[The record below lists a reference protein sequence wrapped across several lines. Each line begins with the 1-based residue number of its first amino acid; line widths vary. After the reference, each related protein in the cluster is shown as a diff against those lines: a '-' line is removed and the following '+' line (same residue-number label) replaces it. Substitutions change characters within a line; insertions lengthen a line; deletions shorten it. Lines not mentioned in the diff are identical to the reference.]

1 MEHIITVQLRSRKKI
16 IGFIDLMV
24 SPYHKLN
31 SHEIKLL
38 DKIGMHLG
46 IALENLLFYEKKT

>member
-24 SPYHKLN
+24 SPYRKLN
-31 SHEIKLL
+31 NDEIKLL

-46 IALENLLFYEKKT
+46 VALENLVFYEKKN